1 MDADYVVM
9 ATGSKPEENAI
20 IDFEKNKWGYI
31 NIDEN
36 MQTSI
41 PKVFAGGDV
50 AGEKSTVAWAAR
62 SGRNAANNIIEFL
75 KK

>member
-1 MDADYVVM
+1 M
-9 ATGSKPEENAI
+9 ATGSKTEENAI
-20 IDFEKNKWGYI
+20 KNFEKNKWGYI

-50 AGEKSTVAWAAR
+50 AGEKATVAWAAR
-62 SGRNAANNIIEFL
+62 SGRNAANNIIKFL
-75 KK
+75 KN